1 MASYTPSANTH
12 RICWGPVLKYQQE
25 SIPLPQPQAEE
36 LVFALIT
43 MCPVGISLELGFG
56 QGPGGSE
63 AAAHAALMGLRFH
76 RRSEPVLFRRALPGM
91 QTLEMMNRIRTVI
104 MENWACAEDV

>member
-1 MASYTPSANTH
+1 
-12 RICWGPVLKYQQE
+12 
-25 SIPLPQPQAEE
+25 
-36 LVFALIT
+36 

-76 RRSEPVLFRRALPGM
+76 RRSEPVLFRRCLPGM
-91 QTLEMMNRIRTVI
+91 ATLEMVNRIRTAI
-104 MENWACAEDV
+104 MENWDWLRMFDRFFFRCSTSSIRNGGIEWEYLSKEV

>member
-1 MASYTPSANTH
+1 
-12 RICWGPVLKYQQE
+12 
-25 SIPLPQPQAEE
+25 
-36 LVFALIT
+36 

-76 RRSEPVLFRRALPGM
+76 RRSEPVLFRRCLPGM
-91 QTLEMMNRIRTVI
+91 ATLEMVNRIRTAI
-104 MENWACAEDV
+104 MENWDWLRMFDHFFKDFQLHPSEMGELNGNIYIYTYIIMGIL

>member
-1 MASYTPSANTH
+1 
-12 RICWGPVLKYQQE
+12 
-25 SIPLPQPQAEE
+25 
-36 LVFALIT
+36 

-76 RRSEPVLFRRALPGM
+76 RRSEPVLFRRCLSDQNGHHGK
-91 QTLEMMNRIRTVI
+91 LGL
-104 MENWACAEDV
+104 AEDV